1 MHDRIRDKIAL
12 TNVVDFSTSKPHTI
26 WVECPITVHTH
37 THTHTHHTHV
47 HTYTH
52 TYTHVYTHVYTH
64 AHTCTHTHTHMHT
77 RKMMW
82 NNKEDTYL
90 LPSMTTPPVVELMT
104 Q

>member
-1 MHDRIRDKIAL
+1 MHVRIRDKIAL

-37 THTHTHHTHV
+37 THTHTTHTYTHIHTRT

-52 TYTHVYTHVYTH
+52 THTHV
-64 AHTCTHTHTHMHT
+64 HTHMHT